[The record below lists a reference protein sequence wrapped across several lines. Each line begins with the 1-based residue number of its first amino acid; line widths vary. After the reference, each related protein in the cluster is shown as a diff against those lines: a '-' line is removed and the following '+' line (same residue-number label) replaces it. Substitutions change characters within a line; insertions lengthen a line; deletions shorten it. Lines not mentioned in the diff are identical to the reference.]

1 MASDCVPHQVRECV
15 KPLVESS
22 IMLYEDV
29 TRTLRPIPAKPHYT
43 FNLRDLS
50 KVIQGWLHLI
60 ASDCI

>member
-1 MASDCVPHQVRECV
+1 MASDCFPHQVRECV

-29 TRTLRPIPAKPHYT
+29 TRMLRPIPAKPHYT

-50 KVIQGWLHLI
+50 KVIQG
-60 ASDCI
+60 